1 MVDQGVTNYFYTN
14 PAQSPA
20 IKEQKETRLVSFLV
34 DVQELKT
41 GLIIFRRADV
51 KHRNWYCRV
60 KVPREDRYKTISLK
74 TSDIHEARD
83 KAFDHDA
90 DIRFRVKHDVPIF
103 DKSFAEVAQEYSDH
117 QKKAAQIGQIT
128 MERWVVIDGYIRLH
142 LVPFMGHLQ
151 ILHVG
156 EGQWKEYPFWR
167 KENNAPKE
175 LKRPVGRN
183 PKIARK
189 PLKLRAVKPDAG
201 TEQEIVKPHVGA
213 KDGTIRQEM
222 MTFRGIMNFAA
233 DKNYIRE
240 RQVPGGNLPS
250 DEARR
255 EAFTPQEYRKL
266 HTDARSWIK
275 EGKTQL
281 QIWYRSMA
289 YNFML
294 VMTNTGMRTI
304 EARHLKWKN
313 VDVRRDQSGKQIVVF
328 NVWGKK
334 KYRELVA
341 APNVIEYLERIRALF
356 TEARKLREPDADN
369 DKLGPKPDDFVFA
382 KYGGQAAADNY
393 GSYIEDL
400 LTKSD
405 LLISSSGS
413 RRSAYCFRH
422 TYATFRLMAGT
433 DVYFLA
439 KQMGTSVKM
448 IEKYYGHIAPTKNAE
463 RILHGVPEWESAAGT
478 SGEPPTA

>member
-1 MVDQGVTNYFYTN
+1 MEILT
-14 PAQSPA
+14 
-20 IKEQKETRLVSFLV
+20 
-34 DVQELKT
+34 DVQELKN
-41 GLIIFRRADV
+41 GLIIYRRGDV
-51 KHRNWYCRV
+51 KHDKWYCRIR
-60 KVPREDRYKTISLK
+60 VPKQYNQYKTISLK
-74 TSDIHEARD
+74 TPDINKAREL
-83 KAFDHDA
+83 AFEKDA
-90 DIRFRVKHDVPIF
+90 EVRILIQHNIPIF
-103 DKSFAEVAQEYSDH
+103 TKSFAEVAKEYSDQ

-142 LVPFMGHLQ
+142 LLPFMGHLQ
-151 ILHVG
+151 IVHVG
-156 EGQWKEYPFWR
+156 EDQWKEYPFWR
-167 KENNAPKE
+167 KQNNAPKE
-175 LKRPVGRN
+175 LKRAAGRN

-189 PLKLRAVKPDAG
+189 PLKLRAVKDDA
-201 TEQEIVKPHVGA
+201 EENPEAVKPHVEA

-240 RQVPGGNLPS
+240 RQVPKGKLPS

-255 EAFTPQEYRKL
+255 EEFTPQEYKKL
-266 HTDARSWIK
+266 HTDARKWVK
-275 EGKTQL
+275 EGKSEL
-281 QIWYRSMA
+281 HIWYRAMT

-313 VDVRRDQSGKQIVVF
+313 VDIRKDQSGKQIVVF

-341 APNVIEYLERIRALF
+341 AANVIEYLERIRALF
-356 TEARKLREPDADN
+356 IEAQKRRKPDTPL
-369 DKLGPKPDDFVFA
+369 DKLGPQPDDFVFG
-382 KYGGQAAADNY
+382 KDGGQAAADNY
-393 GSYIEDL
+393 GSYIEEL
-400 LTKSD
+400 LTNSAM
-405 LLISSSGS
+405 LISSSGS

-422 TYATFRLMAGT
+422 TYATFRLMSGT

-448 IEKYYGHIAPTKNAE
+448 IEKYYGHITPTKNAE
-463 RILHGVPEWESAAGT
+463 RILQGVPEWEAVAGT
-478 SGEPPTA
+478 SGELTDSVDAGGAGKKPSKPRTKK